1 MKIAVQSKN
10 CELAFECGTG
20 ETILQAGLR
29 QGLTLPYECAT
40 GTCGTC
46 RARVISGDV
55 DIGWQDAPGL
65 ARLKKEKGDVL
76 MCQTRPHTD
85 CLVRVPSNIDTQSGH
100 LPARRQ
106 GLIGSVRRLTADVVQ
121 FELAL
126 SSPMSFEAGQFVV
139 LGAPDLAGGRA
150 YSIVNFKPEVD
161 RISLVL
167 KRKPGGGFSD
177 WLVDEAAEGTEV
189 AVFGPLGRAV
199 FRVEEDKNILCIAG
213 GSGIAGM
220 MAILERAAQSDYF
233 CAHQGRV
240 LFGVRTL
247 ADCFYLDE
255 LAHYVA
261 ASHGHLDATIA
272 LSHEAAAS
280 SWHERVR
287 SIRLASGFV
296 HEVAAQA
303 LAERH
308 DDIIA
313 YVAGPPP
320 MVDGALK
327 ALIAQGGLSPQQIRY
342 DKFS

>member
-1 MKIAVQSKN
+1 MKIAIQSKN
-10 CELAFECGTG
+10 CELAFECGAD

-29 QGLTLPYECAT
+29 QGLNLPYECAT

-46 RARVISGDV
+46 RARIMSGDV
-55 DIGWQDAPGL
+55 VIGWHDAPGF

-76 MCQTRPHTD
+76 MCQTRPRTD
-85 CLVRVPSNIDTQSGH
+85 CLLRVPSNIDAQPDP
-100 LPARRQ
+100 LPVRRQ
-106 GLIGSVRRLTADVVQ
+106 GIIQGARRLTGDVVH

-126 SSPMSFEAGQFVV
+126 SSPISFDPGQFVV
-139 LGAPDLAGGRA
+139 LEAPNLPGGRA
-150 YSIVNFKPEVD
+150 YSMVNFKPEVD

-177 WLVDEAAEGTEV
+177 WLFDEAAENIEL
-189 AVFGPLGRAV
+189 AVFGPLGRAI

-213 GSGIAGM
+213 GTGIAGM
-220 MAILERAAQSDYF
+220 MAILERAAQSEYF
-233 CAHQGRV
+233 RSHQGHV
-240 LFGVRTL
+240 FFGVRTL

-255 LAHYVA
+255 LARHVA
-261 ASHGHLDATIA
+261 ASHGHLEVTVA
-272 LSHEAAAS
+272 LSHEAAVS
-280 SWHERVR
+280 SRHNRVG
-287 SIRLASGFV
+287 SIQLASGFV

-308 DDIIA
+308 DDVIA

-320 MVDGALK
+320 MVDAALK
-327 ALIAQGGLSPQQIRY
+327 VLIAQGGLSPRQIRY